1 MDFGNRG
8 GGFRVAFG
16 IDRGGRWCV
25 LSPILLFNRWASPK
39 VVAGVA
45 SGFILVNSISGLF
58 GVLSTGAKLPN
69 QLPIWLV
76 AVCVGGFIGATY
88 GSKRLADP
96 MLNKLLSLVLVI
108 AGLKMLANF

>member
-1 MDFGNRG
+1 
-8 GGFRVAFG
+8 
-16 IDRGGRWCV
+16 
-25 LSPILLFNRWASPK
+25 
-39 VVAGVA
+39 
-45 SGFILVNSISGLF
+45 VNSISGLF